1 MLMKML
7 CNLAALTL
15 IVVFHNFSFANTP
28 DTSALN
34 KTLSELIPAQEPGC
48 SIGVYE
54 KGNPLIKKGFGLAN
68 AELNVPMSD
77 NNVHR
82 MASVSKQFVAM
93 AVHLLA
99 DQGKIDLKDDIK
111 AYVPDL
117 PDYGKRVSIESI
129 IGHVAGMG
137 DYDMI
142 SSFGVP
148 EDYVVPKGALDLK
161 AVSGHPFRIGN
172 EDYLSVAE
180 FHALVKTLPL
190 ALEPNTKWRYSNMG
204 YVMLAILVEEVSGLT
219 LRKFAEKHIFKPL
232 GMSDT
237 FFADHPTEIVKNR
250 AYGYAKNNDGEY
262 ENNMTNLFWVGDG
275 GLHTTIGDMQKW
287 DAQFYSPKLGSKP
300 KALIQKFMLA
310 NSPLTMNPDEGADMF
325 YANGQVISNTDYGVQ
340 AAHSGG
346 WLGAYIMYRRY
357 PEKQFMNLVMCSN
370 VSIDS
375 AQIADAID
383 KWYFEP

>member
-1 MLMKML
+1 MNTL
-7 CNLAALTL
+7 CKLVALTL
-15 IVVFHNFSFANTP
+15 IVVFHNYSDATTP
-28 DTSALN
+28 DISALN
-34 KTLSELIPAQEPGC
+34 KTLSNLIPAQEPGC
-48 SIGVYE
+48 SIGIYE
-54 KGNPLIKKGFGLAN
+54 KGIPLIKKGFGLAN
-68 AELNVPMSD
+68 TELNVPMSD

-99 DQGKIDLKDDIK
+99 DQGKINLKDDIK
-111 AYVPDL
+111 AYVPSL

-142 SSFGVP
+142 SSFGAP
-148 EDYVVPKGALDLK
+148 DGYVAPKGALNLK

-180 FHALVKTLPL
+180 FHDLVKTLPL
-190 ALEPNTKWRYSNMG
+190 VLEPNTEWRYSNMG

-219 LRKFAEKHIFKPL
+219 LREFSNKHIFTPL

-237 FFADHPTEIVKNR
+237 FFADNPTEIVKNR
-250 AYGYAKNNDGEY
+250 AYGYVKNDHGEY

-275 GLHTTIGDMQKW
+275 GLHTTVSDMQKW
-287 DAQFYSPKLGSKP
+287 DAQFYNPKLGSNP
-300 KALIQKFMLA
+300 KALMEKFMQA
-310 NSPLTMNPDEGADMF
+310 NSSLTINPSDGADIL
-325 YANGQVISNTDYGVQ
+325 YANGQVLSTTEYGFR

-375 AQIADAID
+375 TQIADAID
-383 KWYFEP
+383 KWYFEH